1 MYLLIYLQL
10 VASSAFYN
18 RYINGNNK
26 ILIKEPEKP
35 QDKKEDKK
43 DDKKDDK
50 KLRKYMLY
58 FGTSLAY
65 IKSFNMPIVLYT
77 DSKGKEVFKDF
88 PYDEIYTTLD
98 NIPEDINPKFYA
110 YGI

>member
-1 MYLLIYLQL
+1 MKRF
-10 VASSAFYN
+10 VHSFWT
-18 RYINGNNK
+18 
-26 ILIKEPEKP
+26 KP
-35 QDKKEDKK
+35 C
-43 DDKKDDK
+43 DDNE

-110 YGI
+110 YGKFLAMQ